1 MRLLIILAIAST
13 LTLQGCAAYTIGSG
27 IVYLTT
33 DKAPGDH
40 MSSTLAQADC
50 NAVHVVTK
58 GYYYCE
64 QRDISKTYNRQY
76 P

>member
-1 MRLLIILAIAST
+1 MKRLVTLALVS
-13 LTLQGCAAYTIGSG
+13 LQGCTTYTVVNTGT
-27 IVYLTT
+27 YLGT
-33 DKAPGDH
+33 DKTLTDH
-40 MSSTLAQADC
+40 VSSTLAQANC